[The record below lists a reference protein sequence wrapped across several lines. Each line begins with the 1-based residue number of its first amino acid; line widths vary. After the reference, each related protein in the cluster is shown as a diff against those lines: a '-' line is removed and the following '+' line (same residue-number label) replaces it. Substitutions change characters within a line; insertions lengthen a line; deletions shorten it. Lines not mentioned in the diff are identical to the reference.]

1 MINAAELIDN
11 LVAFLRDIP
20 DLVAEMEGNPE
31 RIIAYHH
38 RYPKQRSLEEAK
50 HGMPA
55 PGIMV
60 AHLGPRPG
68 SLGGVTMWHHR
79 VSLYLRTRETFEGD
93 PPGGYYRLWRLISD
107 GIATS
112 HQQPLLYAAI
122 HPSCELVDLPEFGF
136 QSDAEGLDYCECVL
150 EFREK

>member
-31 RIIAYHH
+31 RIFAYHH
-38 RYPKQRSLEEAK
+38 RYPKQRSLDEAK

-93 PPGGYYRLWRLISD
+93 PPGGLLPALAADFRRHRNIAPATTAVRGDPPGVRAGRSARIRLSKRCRGS
-107 GIATS
+107 G
-112 HQQPLLYAAI
+112 LL
-122 HPSCELVDLPEFGF
+122 
-136 QSDAEGLDYCECVL
+136 
-150 EFREK
+150 